1 MARGE
6 GCQPPPHRG
15 SSIRSHMPKFIH
27 RCENHTHIFA
37 YIYMFMYIQWFFFL
51 STHFCALHRLRV
63 NSMSVQFSCSFSAHQ
78 HLLHTA
84 PSPHG
89 SPGSPN
95 IRGISPGRHHSHGR
109 SQRLNNF
116 SLIFPVASRH
126 PRISYF
132 TKMILQRSR
141 YFIPFQSSSCHRK
154 PWF

>member
-1 MARGE
+1 
-6 GCQPPPHRG
+6 
-15 SSIRSHMPKFIH
+15 
-27 RCENHTHIFA
+27 
-37 YIYMFMYIQWFFFL
+37 MYIQWFFFL

-132 TKMILQRSR
+132 HQNDSPKKSLFHPISKFILSQETMVL
-141 YFIPFQSSSCHRK
+141 K
-154 PWF
+154 PPSPQVFNRTGIRPVDIHHWSTVHIV